1 MQQLDLSVGYAQMVG
16 QNQLTT
22 IRSIV
27 INVGQSVNINRFA
40 HLHILKR
47 LHNFLHFTVTIF
59 HRSAVISNI

>member
-1 MQQLDLSVGYAQMVG
+1 MVG

-40 HLHILKR
+40 HLHTLKR